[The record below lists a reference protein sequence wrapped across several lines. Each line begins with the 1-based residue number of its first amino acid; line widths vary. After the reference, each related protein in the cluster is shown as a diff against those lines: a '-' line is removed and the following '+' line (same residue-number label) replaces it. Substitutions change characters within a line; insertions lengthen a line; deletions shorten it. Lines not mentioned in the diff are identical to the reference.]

1 MMSELSSM
9 VRERMVAT
17 NGVQLRVLE
26 SGERGAPLV
35 VLAHGCP
42 ELAFSWRHQLPA
54 LARAGFHVLAPDQRG
69 YGQSTRPKAVRDYDI
84 IELTKDL
91 LGLLD
96 AIGAD
101 RAAFVGDDWG
111 AIVAWSQALL
121 NPRRVAAVVGINVPM
136 QPRAQVPPLST
147 LAKMFAGKFSPW
159 LYFQEPG
166 IADANMGRDVAATMR
181 RLLAHPTSASL
192 DTRPGPQGFV
202 DRFPEPEQLPA
213 WLSSDELDYYI
224 AEFSRT
230 GFTGG
235 LNWYRNID
243 RNWELTEGLANSKV
257 TVPSLFIGG
266 AQDPTLS
273 WLPPAAATPLLTR
286 HHGDI
291 IIDGAGHWVQQQQ
304 PQSVNAAL
312 IEFLRTARL

>member
-1 MMSELSSM
+1 MSELSPV
-9 VRERMVAT
+9 VRERMTTT
-17 NGVQLRVLE
+17 NGVELRTLE
-26 SGERGAPLV
+26 AGQWGAPVV

-54 LARAGFHVLAPDQRG
+54 LAHAGFHVLAPDQRG
-69 YGQSTRPKAVRDYDI
+69 YGGSSRPEALRDYDI
-84 IELTKDL
+84 IALTTDL

-96 AIGAD
+96 DVGAE

-121 NPRRVAAVVGINVPM
+121 NPRRVTAVVGINVPM

-147 LAKMFAGKFSPW
+147 LAKMFASKFSPW

-166 IADANMGRDVAATMR
+166 LADADMGRDVATTMR
-181 RLLAHPTSASL
+181 RLLAHPTSVSL

-202 DRFPEPEQLPA
+202 DRFPEPQQLPT
-213 WLSSDELDYYI
+213 WLSTDELDYYI
-224 AEFSRT
+224 TEFSRT

-243 RNWELTEGLANSKV
+243 RNWELTDHLTNSKV
-257 TVPSLFIGG
+257 AVPSLFIGG

-273 WLPPAAATPLLTR
+273 WLPPNAAAPLLTR

-291 IIDGAGHWVQQQQ
+291 IIDNAGHWVQQQQ
-304 PQSVNAAL
+304 PQSVNTAL
-312 IEFLRTARL
+312 IEFLRTTHL